1 MSDESQLMDE
11 VGNLEL
17 PSILKS
23 ETIAVSNSTVG
34 GLLASARTE
43 RGWSIQQVSEQL
55 KLSQS
60 QILAL
65 ESNQFQSLPTL
76 VIVRGFV
83 RAYAKLLKI
92 DPSPLMAL
100 LPIENQQAQIVESL
114 KMKPALSTP
123 FVESKMN
130 LLGRNDTNR
139 GYIYGAVFLIGL
151 VFLFLISQTTLVKN
165 LMGPFLSSPQENVE
179 IKNDA
184 HKLSPELL
192 EAAKIQT
199 PIVVAN
205 EVQKTPDVVVA
216 GDANV
221 TPQVVA
227 STPALVVAE
236 KVQQATTD
244 LNIAEKKEN
253 NLLRLKFRENSWVQV
268 KSEKGNV
275 LLEKLMQAGTEETI
289 KVDQTIQ
296 VKIGNAAGVDGWL
309 RGESLNIAPVG
320 GSNVVNLSLK

>member
-23 ETIAVSNSTVG
+23 ETIAENNSTVG

-43 RGWSIQQVSEQL
+43 RGWSIQQVSDQL

-100 LPIENQQAQIVESL
+100 LPIENQQAQIEESL

-289 KVDQTIQ
+289 KVDQIIQ

>member
-289 KVDQTIQ
+289 KVDQIIQ

>member
-23 ETIAVSNSTVG
+23 ETIAENNSTVG

-43 RGWSIQQVSEQL
+43 RGWSIQQVSDQL

-100 LPIENQQAQIVESL
+100 LPIENQQAQIEESL

-244 LNIAEKKEN
+244 LNIAEKK
-253 NLLRLKFRENSWVQV
+253 
-268 KSEKGNV
+268 
-275 LLEKLMQAGTEETI
+275 
-289 KVDQTIQ
+289 
-296 VKIGNAAGVDGWL
+296 KIIYYV
-309 RGESLNIAPVG
+309 
-320 GSNVVNLSLK
+320 